1 MARVIFFE
9 SAAYPNCASQ
19 KERLIALGHEVESF
33 DLLNEPLHLHIAN
46 QKSHRQYTAKIWLSS
61 LEYAEPGS
69 LNQIEL
75 NSIQKVVKRYQS
87 QLIIALEF
95 LQNGKG
101 IQTIKMR

>member
-1 MARVIFFE
+1 MVALIAIMPKIAIYKQYIFFV
-9 SAAYPNCASQ
+9 Y
-19 KERLIALGHEVESF
+19 SF
-33 DLLNEPLHLHIAN
+33 DLLHEPLHLHIAN

>member
-1 MARVIFFE
+1 MPKIAIYKQYIFFV
-9 SAAYPNCASQ
+9 Y
-19 KERLIALGHEVESF
+19 SF
-33 DLLNEPLHLHIAN
+33 DLLHEPLQLHIAN
-46 QKSHRQYTAKIWLSS
+46 QKSHRQFTAKIWLSS